1 MSAEHGQPVQ
11 PVDVFRP
18 AEDCAPAPLVFA
30 SPHSGEYAPQAFF
43 DEIEVDR
50 HAVRTS
56 EDAFVDQLFQT
67 APEFG
72 ATLVRANFARAYIDP
87 NRDPWEL
94 DPKMFR
100 DALPAWANPRSPR
113 VANGLGA
120 IPRVVADGRGIY
132 RRLLR
137 LEEAV
142 ARIEQFHDPYHDA
155 LDAEL
160 ERLRR
165 DHGFAILIDCHS
177 MPSGSGGRAD
187 IVLGDRFGASC
198 DAQLSGAVEMTLRTL
213 GYRVTRNAPY
223 AGGYTTSRYGR
234 PQAGIHA
241 LQIELCRSLYMNEA
255 EIAPRQPRFDRMR
268 RRMTRLIG
276 ILCEIDW
283 EARLRDPEKKQPR
296 LRAAE

>member
-1 MSAEHGQPVQ
+1 MLQPVHLPTVNAIIRPFAPVWVGAFPPGLRSAAQRSAAHGRRRAAEPQQ
-11 PVDVFRP
+11 PRQHGVKPR
-18 AEDCAPAPLVFA
+18 EL
-30 SPHSGEYAPQAFF
+30 
-43 DEIEVDR
+43 R
-50 HAVRTS
+50 HRVRR
-56 EDAFVDQLFQT
+56 A
-67 APEFG
+67 A
-72 ATLVRANFARAYIDP
+72 AARRRHVRA
-87 NRDPWEL
+87 
-94 DPKMFR
+94 
-100 DALPAWANPRSPR
+100 LP
-113 VANGLGA
+113 GL
-120 IPRVVADGRGIY
+120 
-132 RRLLR
+132 
-137 LEEAV
+137 
-142 ARIEQFHDPYHDA
+142 Q
-155 LDAEL
+155 
-160 ERLRR
+160 RLRR

-198 DAQLSGAVEMTLRTL
+198 DAQLSAAVEMTLRTL

-283 EARLRDPEKKQPR
+283 QSRMAGPEKKQPR